1 MGENLVSPV
10 GGSPS
15 PALASGW
22 ASEWA
27 ATLQHR
33 GQGGVAFMLEL
44 ERACL
49 KHFVFFMSL

>member
-44 ERACL
+44 ETACL
-49 KHFVFFMSL
+49 KHFFMSP